1 MGHVSS
7 ADKVPELSD
16 VRDKT
21 IGRLGEAYA
30 DDVLLRDEYERRVLA
45 ARRAKNQAEL
55 DALVAD
61 IEVMRGV
68 PRGTVRRARDSE
80 RQRARKDRA
89 ETLKPE
95 DAAALRVFRQTLL
108 SDPSSIR
115 ALRGAASVLRRAD
128 NTIWDDEEVG
138 HLALLDDLTD
148 LSETELARLGYLRYR
163 GRDYF
168 DAIEWWSKAVP
179 KSREPAYLYFNLGLA
194 YSQIGQDADAV
205 DMWRQALNV
214 NPDYERPKRELERIL
229 PRLLALADAAGR
241 GGATMLDRTQWYA
254 VYLNPFELLDL
265 GEDADLSDER
275 QIAKRRKVV
284 LHEIEL
290 EDGHLPWLSGISVG
304 RSRALSVFGELHD
317 ARLRRHH
324 ARVYADKRLLAFLS
338 RGAHRHFLVE
348 EDGGLLSRQRPEFDG
363 ASENSR
369 NHDFREWLSGYF
381 ATQFDQVLATAVE
394 RRDLAAIECLVD
406 GRRWV
411 VRAQDDDCFQ
421 RARRVI
427 DRLIE
432 QLAHARTAAERK
444 KPSCTDIERI
454 MKRTRVDAI
463 LNLLPSFF
471 ESQRDTALRELRS
484 LAITSFN
491 THHDSDLS
499 RQILQLTSRFQFKS
513 LKWKELLGDDFK
525 QIERVV
531 RDERKHEVR
540 LRQHDE
546 AWEITKEGVLQSGRF
561 VPIKEIISVRTSARS
576 AGSMMD
582 YAVVF
587 RVPRPRDL
595 SFTWTASDPT
605 LHEMMLK
612 AIFMYVLPKL
622 VERVESRMKQGET
635 VEIGP
640 CILTESGVG
649 FSILRWFRWQRHEVP
664 WHRVDA
670 QLSGGVMTVSDRQQ
684 TRVRVSCSV
693 HETDNAMVLS
703 ALAHMHGER
712 EERK

>member
-1 MGHVSS
+1 M
-7 ADKVPELSD
+7 
-16 VRDKT
+16 RDET
-21 IGRLGEAYA
+21 IRRLGEAYA
-30 DDVLLRDEYERRVLA
+30 DDVLLRDEYERRLRA
-45 ARRAKNQAEL
+45 ARNAKRQAEL
-55 DALVAD
+55 EALVAD
-61 IEVMRGV
+61 LTVRPGV
-68 PRGTVRRARDSE
+68 PRATVRRVGDKE
-80 RQRARKDRA
+80 RVATDGA
-89 ETLKPE
+89 ETLNPE
-95 DAAALRVFRQTLL
+95 DAVVLSRFRQVLS
-108 SDPSSIR
+108 SDPSNVP
-115 ALRGAASVLRRAD
+115 ALRGAAGVLRRTD
-128 NTIWDDEEVG
+128 NPMWDDQEVR
-138 HLALLDDLTD
+138 HLALLYDLTD
-148 LSETELARLGYLRYR
+148 LSETELARLGYLKYR

-168 DAIEWWSKAVP
+168 DAIEWWSRAVP
-179 KSREPAYLYFNLGLA
+179 KSRGPAYLYFNRGLA

-214 NPDYERPKRELERIL
+214 NPDYELPKRELERIL
-229 PRLLALADAAGR
+229 PRLLALADAAGH

-304 RSRALSVFGELHD
+304 RSRALSVFGELRD

-348 EDGGLLSRQRPEFDG
+348 EDGGLQSRQRPEFDA

-369 NHDFREWLSGYF
+369 DHDFREWLSGYF
-381 ATQFDQVLATAVE
+381 ATQFDHVLATAVE

-411 VRAQDDDCFQ
+411 VRSQDDDCFQ

-432 QLAHARTAAERK
+432 QFARARTAAERQ

-499 RQILQLTSRFQFKS
+499 RRILQLTSRFQFKS
-513 LKWKELLGDDFK
+513 LKWKELLGNDFK
-525 QIERVV
+525 QIEQVI

-540 LRQHDE
+540 LRQHGE
-546 AWEITKEGVLQSGRF
+546 AWEITRKGVRQADQF
-561 VPIKEIISVRTSARS
+561 VPVNEIISVRTSARS
-576 AGSMMD
+576 AGAMKE
-582 YAVVF
+582 YAVMF
-587 RVPRPRDL
+587 RVARPRDL
-595 SFTWTASDPT
+595 SFTWTASDPA
-605 LHEMMLK
+605 LHEMMLR

-622 VERVESRMKQGET
+622 VERAESRMKLGEK

-640 CILTESGVG
+640 CILTENGVG
-649 FSILRWFRWQRHEVP
+649 FRILRWFRWQRHEVP
-664 WHRVDA
+664 WYRVDA
-670 QLSGGVMTVSDRQQ
+670 RLSGGVMTVSDRQQ

-703 ALAHMHGER
+703 ALAHMHHGES